1 MKRTKKQVDEFFKTD
16 ILPSIKVL
24 EYGGFTDKPLIREAY
39 NNYIDSLYKDR
50 EITEKQANSFIIP
63 KIFLK

>member
-1 MKRTKKQVDEFFKTD
+1 MKRTKKQVDEFFKME
-16 ILPSIKVL
+16 IFPSIKKL
-24 EYGGFTDKPLIREAY
+24 EYNGIKDIPLRRETY
-39 NNYIDSLYKDR
+39 NNYIDSLYKDG

>member
-1 MKRTKKQVDEFFKTD
+1 MKRTKKQIDEFFKAE

-24 EYGGFTDKPLIREAY
+24 EYGGFTDRPRITETY
-39 NNYIDSLYKDR
+39 NNYIDSLYKDG

>member
-1 MKRTKKQVDEFFKTD
+1 MKRTKKQVDEFFKTE
-16 ILPSIKVL
+16 ILPAIKVL
-24 EYGGFTDKPLIREAY
+24 EYGGFADRQLRTASYKH
-39 NNYIDSLYKDR
+39 YIDSLYRDG

>member
-1 MKRTKKQVDEFFKTD
+1 MKRTKKQVDEFFKMG

-24 EYGGFTDKPLIREAY
+24 EYGGFIDKPLRREAY
-39 NNYIDSLYKDR
+39 NNYIDSLCKDGK
-50 EITEKQANSFIIP
+50 ITKKQANSFVIP